1 MSRQAFALK
10 EKNGLFAGRF
20 YIIFADRIDMDSG
33 VIVTSMGIGAAIFA
47 GLIVFWF
54 FHTFIKRKLGS
65 EQSAQLPNSS
75 QKANGKD
82 MRRHPRMKVAWPATM
97 EIPHGSIKVRLKD
110 ISLGGAF
117 IMSGEALPLN
127 EKFRLY
133 VEAPDEET
141 FALNAEVVWS
151 NMNVPE
157 EKVIHRGMGVRFVQN
172 TEAARK
178 RLEKVISRHLR
189 EANPTAV

>member
-1 MSRQAFALK
+1 
-10 EKNGLFAGRF
+10 
-20 YIIFADRIDMDSG
+20 MDSG

-47 GLIVFWF
+47 GLIIFWF
-54 FHTFIKRKLGS
+54 FHTFIKRKLGA
-65 EQSAQLPNSS
+65 EQTVQLVNKSR
-75 QKANGKD
+75 QLNGKE
-82 MRRHPRMKVAWPATM
+82 MRRHPRMEVAWPAAM
-97 EIPHGSIKVRLKD
+97 EIRHGSIKVRLKD

-117 IMSGEALPLN
+117 VICRESIPLK

-157 EKVIHRGMGVRFVQN
+157 EKIIHRGMGIRFIQN

-178 RLEKVISRHLR
+178 RLEKAISRHLR
-189 EANPTAV
+189 EANLTAV

>member
-1 MSRQAFALK
+1 
-10 EKNGLFAGRF
+10 
-20 YIIFADRIDMDSG
+20 MDSG

-82 MRRHPRMKVAWPATM
+82 MRRHPRMKVAGPATM

-110 ISLGGAF
+110 ISQQGSFINNKQVEQADLKDRQRITLG
-117 IMSGEALPLN
+117 
-127 EKFRLY
+127 
-133 VEAPDEET
+133 
-141 FALNAEVVWS
+141 
-151 NMNVPE
+151 
-157 EKVIHRGMGVRFVQN
+157 N
-172 TEAARK
+172 TEMIYHER
-178 RLEKVISRHLR
+178 R
-189 EANPTAV
+189 